1 MKANVM
7 FTHANADDLSFSGKT
22 TVVIDVLRAT
32 TTIINALNNGAK
44 EIIPVASVEF
54 AVKVSGG
61 MFGGLTLLG
70 GERNTKKI
78 EGFALGNS
86 PQEYTPEIVNGKSII
101 LYTTNGTKAL
111 VKAKFSK
118 YLFAASFSNLSTVA
132 EHLFS
137 LNQDVELLCAG
148 RNNSFS
154 LEDSICAGK
163 MLTEIIKFKEDLELT
178 DTAKACVVLSKSF
191 GRNLFKTLRD
201 TEHGKLLIENG
212 FEDDIKFCS
221 KINNANS
228 IPSFNGNVI
237 KLLIKQ

>member
-1 MKANVM
+1 
-7 FTHANADDLSFSGKT
+7 
-22 TVVIDVLRAT
+22 
-32 TTIINALNNGAK
+32 
-44 EIIPVASVEF
+44 
-54 AVKVSGG
+54 

-86 PQEYTPEIVNGKSII
+86 PQEYTADIVNGKSII
-101 LYTTNGTKAL
+101 LYTTNGTRAL

-118 YLFAASFSNLSTVA
+118 NLYAASFSNLSTVA

-137 LNQDVELLCAG
+137 LNQDVEILCAG

-163 MLTEIIKFKEDLELT
+163 MLTEIMKFKEDLELT
-178 DTAKACVVLSKSF
+178 DIAKACIVLSKSF
-191 GRNLFKTLRD
+191 GRNLLKTLRD

-221 KINNANS
+221 KVNNANS

-237 KLLIKQ
+237 KLLIKE

>member
-1 MKANVM
+1 M
-7 FTHANADDLSFSGKT
+7 FTPANADDLSFSGKT
-22 TVVIDVLRAT
+22 TIVIDVLRAT
-32 TTIINALNNGAK
+32 TTIINALNNGAR

-86 PQEYTPEIVNGKSII
+86 PLEYSSDLVNGKSII

-118 YLFAASFSNLSTVA
+118 NLFAASFSNLTAVA

-137 LNQDVELLCAG
+137 LNQDIEILCAG
-148 RNNSFS
+148 RNNAFS

-163 MLTEIIKFKEDLELT
+163 LISEIAKLKEDLEVT

-191 GRNLFKTLRD
+191 GKSLLKMLVE

-212 FEDDIKFCS
+212 FEEDVKFCS
-221 KINNANS
+221 KLNSVNS
-228 IPSFNGNVI
+228 IPTFNGNVI
-237 KLLIKQ
+237 KLLVKE